1 MSIPQQGYIIGSISE
16 ENNGSCCILESIRLR
31 RVRFKY
37 GKKWI
42 DEDRPGEAMRE
53 NIVTMKKT
61 KNRKSEVFR

>member
-1 MSIPQQGYIIGSISE
+1 M
-16 ENNGSCCILESIRLR
+16 R